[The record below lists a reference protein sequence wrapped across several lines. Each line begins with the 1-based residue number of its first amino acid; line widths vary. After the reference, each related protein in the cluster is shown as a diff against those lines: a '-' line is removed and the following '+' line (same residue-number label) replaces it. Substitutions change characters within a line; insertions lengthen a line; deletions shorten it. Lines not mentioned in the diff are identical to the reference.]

1 MRLKCFFHS
10 IVAFIFGCSFFL
22 SACRSTKVHSDE
34 SKAIQVD
41 TFSILS
47 KAKLELTKQYC
58 EENYGER
65 TYRLAVPKMIVVH
78 YTVIPTLDK
87 TLSYFKRDS
96 IEGARGISKFS
107 ALNVGIHYVVDRN
120 GKIYNLLPDSVVA
133 RHVIG
138 FNHVALG
145 IENVAKD
152 STDLTDL
159 QLKSNIALIDFL
171 KKKYSSIQ
179 YLIGHEEYNK
189 SRLPHYRMYRALNE
203 KYAPHDK
210 ADPGPWFMKKIRREL
225 LEKGV
230 VLEN

>member
-1 MRLKCFFHS
+1 MSLKCDFHS
-10 IVAFIFGCSFFL
+10 MVAFSFVCSVFL
-22 SACRSTKVHSDE
+22 SACHSTKFHSE
-34 SKAIQVD
+34 KSVAIQVD

-47 KAKLELTKQYC
+47 KIKLELTKQYC

-65 TYRLAVPKMIVVH
+65 IYRLAAPKMIVVH
-78 YTVIPTLDK
+78 YTVIPTLEK
-87 TLSYFKRDS
+87 TLNYFKRDS
-96 IEGARGISKFS
+96 IEGARSISQFS
-107 ALNVGIHYVVDRN
+107 PLNVGIHYAVDRD
-120 GKIYNLLPDSVVA
+120 GKIYNLLPDSIVA

-159 QLKSNIALIDFL
+159 QLKSNVALIRFL
-171 KKKYSSIQ
+171 TKKYSTIQ

-189 SRLPHYRMYRALNE
+189 RGLPHYKLFRAVNE
-203 KYAPHDK
+203 RYAPHDK

-225 LEKGV
+225 LTEGLN
-230 VLEN
+230 LEN